1 MLAGT
6 LGKGKLVSQLDVF
19 LKLSLRGIKQQPER
33 ELRIHAQERCL
44 AYLKQKGGQLT
55 QPPFK

>member
-6 LGKGKLVSQLDVF
+6 LAKGKLVRQLDVF

-33 ELRIHAQERCL
+33 ELRSHAQGRWL
-44 AYLKQKGGQLT
+44 GLFKAKRG
-55 QPPFK
+55 PVNPAPF